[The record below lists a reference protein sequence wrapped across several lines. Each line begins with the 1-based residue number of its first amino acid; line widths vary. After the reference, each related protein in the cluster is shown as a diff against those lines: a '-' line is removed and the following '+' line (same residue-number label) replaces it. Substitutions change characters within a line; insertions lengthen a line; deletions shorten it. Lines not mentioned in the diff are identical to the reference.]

1 MNLIQTLAYGIE
13 IIEHVYIQKH
23 YKLELSSSPQ
33 ERKLVTDA
41 PNTPEALFLC
51 DFEETDDY
59 FFDTPTTFDV
69 YYKGHLVYK
78 DIFIAELED
87 YINNLILI
95 DQCKTLKVNQKRLKA
110 YRNTKAV

>member
-1 MNLIQTLAYGIE
+1 MNLIQTLAHGIE
-13 IIEHVYIQKH
+13 IIEHDYIQKH
-23 YKLELSSSPQ
+23 YRYKISSSPQ

-51 DFEETDDY
+51 DFAEADDY
-59 FFDTPTTFDV
+59 FYDTATTFDV
-69 YYKGHLVYK
+69 NYKGHTVYK

-110 YRNTKAV
+110 YRNTKAM